1 MLFYLTTR
9 SCDFY
14 NNITIYF
21 IFIHL
26 RSFLIICFPRFMVIL
41 WDVIVYYDVIMVV
54 ARPCDL
60 VVLLDNKVTWLF
72 YNLFYYIFLLF
83 FIDIWGDNS
92 SMCVLYGF
100 YLRVITSLYIV
111 MYPWLLHVHVSLL
124 STIYICKQTL
134 MYHWRR
140 SYDRKFWFLPLYYFT
155 PESNFVFILIYK
167 IKTTNKKK
175 KKKNRIKKYILKT
188 NKKIKNYKLK
198 KLILLS

>member
-1 MLFYLTTR
+1 M
-9 SCDFY
+9 
-14 NNITIYF
+14 
-21 IFIHL
+21 
-26 RSFLIICFPRFMVIL
+26 
-41 WDVIVYYDVIMVV
+41 V

-155 PESNFVFILIYK
+155 PESNFVFILIYSLLVWETY
-167 IKTTNKKK
+167 IYIYINTYQTQTTM
-175 KKKNRIKKYILKT
+175 KKYIHKCVH
-188 NKKIKNYKLK
+188 I
-198 KLILLS
+198 